1 MRIPLALALAISL
14 SCSLAA
20 QSIEP
25 LPIDEAAFAA
35 RLIDMAKPARG
46 ERAIIVYDPTYYAG
60 ITDRLRAELLR
71 RGVNSYTIA
80 EDTAAMNDQLA
91 EDSPEHRA
99 RERDVVET
107 LLPVFERSHLF
118 FWMPERSYVR
128 DLRWEFLVERS
139 KVRSIHFH
147 WLLPFPGGRTGEQI
161 RREHGAMETRS
172 LEVDLAAHAAQ
183 QQRLA
188 AAMRGKTLQITTA
201 AGTNL
206 VIRVP
211 RDQWFHLGD
220 GDASAAKAR
229 RARSIRDREMEL
241 PVGMF
246 NFIPEASAIAGTVKV
261 AAMSRVPSTVRD
273 VAFQVAGGRM
283 TGITAGAGL
292 DDLHASI
299 KEIGEDGNKIA
310 TVWFHTNPF
319 YEPAFGVMLEFG
331 SNWENGGTNRAHRA
345 SRISI
350 GLRDARVA
358 LDGVAIMEDGRL
370 RWDRIP

>member
-1 MRIPLALALAISL
+1 MRNVVLILCVLASATNAG
-14 SCSLAA
+14 A
-20 QSIEP
+20 QSLDP
-25 LPIDEAAFAA
+25 LPVDEAAFAA
-35 RLIDMAKPARG
+35 RLIEMAKPTRG
-46 ERAIIVYDPTYYAG
+46 ERAIIVYDPTYYPG

-71 RGVNSYTIA
+71 RGVNSYAIA
-80 EDTAAMNDQLA
+80 EDTAAMNDQLD

-107 LLPVFERSHLF
+107 LLPVFERSDLF

-128 DLRWEFLVERS
+128 DLRWELLVERS
-139 KVRSIHFH
+139 KVRSVHFH
-147 WLLPFPGGRTGEQI
+147 WLLPFPGGRSDDQI
-161 RREHGAMETRS
+161 RREHAAMEKRS
-172 LEVDLAAHAAQ
+172 LEVDLSDHAAR

-188 AAMRGKTLQITTA
+188 AAIRGKTLRISTA
-201 AGTNL
+201 AGTSL
-206 VIRVP
+206 TIRVP

-220 GDASAAKAR
+220 GDASAAKATL
-229 RARSIRDREMEL
+229 ARSLRDREMEL

-246 NFIPEASAIAGTVKV
+246 NFIPEATAITGAVKV

-273 VAFQVAGGRM
+273 VAFQIVDGRM
-283 TGITAGAGL
+283 TGLTAGAGL
-292 DDLHASI
+292 DALHASI
-299 KEIGEDGNKIA
+299 REIGADGDRIA

-350 GLRDARVA
+350 GLRDARVEV
-358 LDGVAIMEDGRL
+358 DGVPIMEAGL
-370 RWDRIP
+370 IRWDRLP